1 MISLSWE
8 KTVLP
13 NGTRALIFPR
23 ASDKTALLCL
33 GFEYGSNA
41 DVPSNAGLAH
51 LLEHM
56 LAGGSTRRVEL
67 SRSLERE
74 GGLFNCETYH
84 EHTLV
89 YADVLP
95 DKLENAAQTLREIA
109 YCQSFEEDRLQKERK
124 IVLHEI
130 ADAKDN
136 PEARVQDM
144 LLKSLFRTHP
154 TGRPIS
160 GFSNTVKTIS
170 IKMIRESH
178 RIHYAPQ
185 NTILV
190 LTGRFDEDEKNS
202 VLGKFADVPKSRFAQ
217 NKPLSTEEK
226 KPGKKQTVQRRA
238 GLAQTYVATGTRT
251 VPAKHQNRYALDI
264 INVLMGYGASS
275 RLFIE
280 LREKNTLTY
289 NVETRHHVGSDF
301 GYFSAYCA
309 IKKGKM
315 EKTRSLVRRE
325 FEKVR
330 TQKLSDKE
338 LRKCK
343 DMIRG
348 YVLRTLDDHLGC
360 AGLLIEEE
368 TQFQNQYAISDYL
381 ERIESV
387 PAREIKE
394 IANKY
399 LTEDRFS
406 TAILEPT

>member
-1 MISLSWE
+1 
-8 KTVLP
+8 
-13 NGTRALIFPR
+13 
-23 ASDKTALLCL
+23 
-33 GFEYGSNA
+33 
-41 DVPSNAGLAH
+41 
-51 LLEHM
+51 
-56 LAGGSTRRVEL
+56 
-67 SRSLERE
+67 
-74 GGLFNCETYH
+74 
-84 EHTLV
+84 
-89 YADVLP
+89 VLP
-95 DKLENAAQTLREIA
+95 DKLVNAAQTLREIA
-109 YCQSFEEDRLQKERK
+109 YSQSFEEDRLRKERE

-136 PEARVQDM
+136 PETRVQDM

-170 IKMIRESH
+170 IKMIKESH

-190 LTGRFDEDEKNS
+190 LTGRFNEDEKNS
-202 VLGKFADVPKSRFAQ
+202 VLEKFADAPKGRFAQ
-217 NKPLSTEEK
+217 KQPLSTKEK
-226 KPGKKQTVQRRA
+226 KPEKKQTVQKRA
-238 GLAQTYVATGTRT
+238 GLAQTYMAIGART
-251 VPAKHQNRYALDI
+251 VPAKHQNRYALDV

-301 GYFSAYCA
+301 GYFSVYCA
-309 IKKGKM
+309 VKKGKM
-315 EKTRSLVRRE
+315 EKTHNLIRRE
-325 FEKVR
+325 FEKMR
-330 TQKLSDKE
+330 TQKLPDKE

-368 TQFQNQYAISDYL
+368 TQFQNQQAIRDYL

-387 PAREIKE
+387 SAREIKE
-394 IANKY
+394 IANEY
-399 LTEDRFS
+399 LMEDRFS